1 MNSSSSKN
9 SFSQAISVTQSL
21 IAQINQNKLSE
32 AEIQQVVSSIL
43 STKNGGRGFFVS
55 YLTSDKPLADNPS
68 QGIIEGLKSSI
79 KVSSKLLVKNLAMS
93 SAMIITHGRNNDT
106 DNIEGSQRVYQ
117 RTSNLIQIINSKL
130 IKDELLKLQVTI
142 KNKDGEYQ
150 DFLERWKYDA
160 EQKEVILKAILIL
173 L

>member
-1 MNSSSSKN
+1 MNSPSSAN
-9 SFSQAISVTQSL
+9 SFSQAIAVTQSL

-55 YLTSDKPLADNPS
+55 YLTSDMPLADNPS

-79 KVSSKLLVKNLAMS
+79 EVSSKLLVKNLAMS

-106 DNIEGSQRVYQ
+106 DNIKGSRKVYQ
-117 RTSNLIQIINSKL
+117 RTSNLIQMINSKS

-142 KNKDGEYQ
+142 ENKDGEYQ
-150 DFLERWKYDA
+150 DFLERWNYDA
-160 EQKEVILKAILIL
+160 EQKGVILEAISIL
-173 L
+173 V